1 MRKPETLLLS
11 SKANLRAKQLIA
23 ALDVSGAKREYTL
36 LSGEKLVR
44 EWLESSPSEA
54 RARLFP
60 VRWLRLVGRK
70 MDPIEREL
78 QLETWE
84 LSEKLM
90 AAISGSPSPPAIAL
104 VMELSGEPTGPI
116 ADLTIVPWGIQD
128 PGNLGAMLRS
138 AAAFG
143 FQDALLGSGCA
154 DPFSPKALRGSMG
167 AAFTLRVRRF
177 SAAHFSNG
185 RWIAL
190 DNRPGTAPITEVD
203 LSPPLRL
210 MVGNEGHGWQGSDL
224 PARCARASIP
234 TVSVE
239 SLNAAVAVG
248 IVCFE
253 AARRSGVLN

>member
-11 SKANLRAKQLIA
+11 SKANPRAKQLMA
-23 ALDVSGAKREYTL
+23 ALDVSGAKRECTL
-36 LSGEKLVR
+36 LAGEKLVR
-44 EWLESSPSEA
+44 EWLESTSAEA
-54 RARLFP
+54 RARLYP
-60 VRWLRLVGRK
+60 VRWLRLEGQK
-70 MDPIEREL
+70 MDSLEREL
-78 QLETWE
+78 QLDTWE

-90 AAISGSPSPPAIAL
+90 ATISGSPSPPSIAL
-104 VMELSGEPTGPI
+104 VMELGAEPTVPV
-116 ADLTIVPWGIQD
+116 ADFAIVPWGIQD

-143 FQDALLGSGCA
+143 FQDALLGPGCA

-167 AAFTLRVRRF
+167 AAFALRVRRF
-177 SAAHFSNG
+177 SEAHFSGG

-190 DNRPGTAPITEVD
+190 DSRLGATPITKAD

-210 MVGNEGHGWQGSDL
+210 MVGNEGHGWQGLGL
-224 PARCARASIP
+224 PAGCVRASIP

-248 IVCFE
+248 IACFE
-253 AARRSGVLN
+253 AARRGGGLN